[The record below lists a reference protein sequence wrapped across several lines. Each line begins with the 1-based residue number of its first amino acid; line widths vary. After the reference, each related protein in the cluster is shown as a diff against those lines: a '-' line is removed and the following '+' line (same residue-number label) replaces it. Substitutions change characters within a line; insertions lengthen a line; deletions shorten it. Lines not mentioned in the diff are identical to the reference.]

1 MVLEPKPGFELRG
14 KEVDTSFFSQ
24 PAATTALS
32 LSSPSSYPFT
42 ASRHRSSVLYATAAH
57 HSSTEFVPPL
67 YNSLS
72 LSLSLSLFK
81 SVKTLMPEI
90 DAFRVSRRISCK
102 IGSRFC

>member
-14 KEVDTSFFSQ
+14 KEVASSHHRSLLVLTIFLSFHGKPAPLFSPLRHCCPPQ
-24 PAATTALS
+24 FHRIRSTALQ
-32 LSSPSSYPFT
+32 
-42 ASRHRSSVLYATAAH
+42 
-57 HSSTEFVPPL
+57 
-67 YNSLS
+67 

-90 DAFRVSRRISCK
+90 DAFRVSRRVSCK